1 MFDEETP
8 INDTNLPLSIP
19 EAVWD
24 HQHKIH
30 HPSGVCTSRTRVV
43 KGIRLATFVMLLSTF
58 KTFPHNL
65 LLEFSI
71 TLNKLGFQRPVFQF
85 LFHQDKLGTS
95 KPQPAVCKT
104 SR

>member
-8 INDTNLPLSIP
+8 INDTKLPLSIL

-24 HQHKIH
+24 HQHQIH
-30 HPSGVCTSRTRVV
+30 HPTGVCMSRTGVV

-71 TLNKLGFQRPVFQF
+71 TLNKLGFQRPAFQL
-85 LFHQDKLGTS
+85 LFHRDKLGNLKASTCS
-95 KPQPAVCKT
+95 M
-104 SR
+104 